1 MLKSQNICKCQC
13 LLSDEAWDIL
23 LFLQSETKLK
33 KQVRVISGPKTRKP
47 AEAKPWGYKNQGGK
61 KFTAQSK
68 RDPYYEA
75 RQEQK
80 EERKQARKELLL
92 KQVNMI
98 MMI

>member
-1 MLKSQNICKCQC
+1 M
-13 LLSDEAWDIL
+13 SDEAWDIL
-23 LFLQSETKLK
+23 LFVQSETKLK

-92 KQVNMI
+92 KQVNM
-98 MMI
+98 MI